1 MLDEEDKMIL
11 EEVRDNQGI
20 ESFELEKRVNDMAPS
35 PFSVRERLPKLREM
49 KYLRA
54 IAIKQ
59 LPSNTGWELTAR
71 GQEVLLTGVVP

>member
-35 PFSVRERLPKLREM
+35 LPKLREM